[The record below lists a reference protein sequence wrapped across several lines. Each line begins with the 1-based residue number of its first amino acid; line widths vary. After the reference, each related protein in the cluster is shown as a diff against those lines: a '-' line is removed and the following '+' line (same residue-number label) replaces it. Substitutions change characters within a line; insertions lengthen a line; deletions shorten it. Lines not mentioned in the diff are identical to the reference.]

1 MTTALGLL
9 AGLLT
14 AGCWLPQLRRSWR
27 TRSTTDISWTYL
39 AVLTTGVGLWGL
51 YGLVVRDIAVIGTN
65 AATAAALLTLAAIRA
80 RFDRPARAADCPTD
94 PGPPTANA
102 RSEHR

>member
-39 AVLTTGVGLWGL
+39 TVLTTGVGLWLL
-51 YGLVVRDIAVIGTN
+51 YGVLVRDVAVIGTN
-65 AATAAALLTLAAIRA
+65 AATATALITLAALKA
-80 RFDRPARAADCPTD
+80 RFDRPAAAH
-94 PGPPTANA
+94 PPTGPAA
-102 RSEHR
+102 P

>member
-27 TRSTTDISWTYL
+27 TRSTIDISWAYL
-39 AVLTTGVGLWGL
+39 TVLTTGVSLWLL
-51 YGLVVRDIAVIGTN
+51 YGVLIRDVAVIGTN
-65 AATAAALLTLAAIRA
+65 AVTAAALLTLASFKA
-80 RFDRPARAADCPTD
+80 RFDRPAATASA
-94 PGPPTANA
+94 PGAP
-102 RSEHR
+102 